1 MHIRFSLLFWA
12 GIAFAD
18 IQKGA
23 ISLKKILFVANV
35 LKKHICVFHMPL
47 LEKLKKEGY
56 EIHIAARN
64 DADEHM
70 RSLICDRYYNI
81 PFIHSPFHI
90 QNLHNYRMLR
100 SLLETEHFDIIHCHT
115 PIASVLL
122 RLACKKTRN
131 NGTKVIY
138 TAHGFHF
145 CKDTPFWNRLLYYP
159 IEKLCSKQTDL
170 LITINEEDFSFA
182 KRKLPIAKIVY
193 VPGVG
198 IDTKRFATSPA
209 ERQANRIKLS
219 VRENAF
225 LMLSI
230 GELSQ
235 NKNHKTIIR
244 ALATLKSPDI
254 HYIIAG
260 EGKEEKALRRLAKK
274 LGVADRVHLLGYR
287 YDIPELCKLADLY
300 IHPSYREGLPIAVI
314 EAMASG
320 LPVIGSDIRGNRE
333 LIDSKGGT
341 LCTPNDIQGFAKAII
356 QHRND
361 RTLALAKGA
370 YNAQKARAYE
380 KDDIDR
386 MILQLYRNEAS

>member
-1 MHIRFSLLFWA
+1 
-12 GIAFAD
+12 
-18 IQKGA
+18 
-23 ISLKKILFVANV
+23 
-35 LKKHICVFHMPL
+35 
-47 LEKLKKEGY
+47 
-56 EIHIAARN
+56 
-64 DADEHM
+64 
-70 RSLICDRYYNI
+70 
-81 PFIHSPFHI
+81 
-90 QNLHNYRMLR
+90 
-100 SLLETEHFDIIHCHT
+100 
-115 PIASVLL
+115 
-122 RLACKKTRN
+122 
-131 NGTKVIY
+131 
-138 TAHGFHF
+138 
-145 CKDTPFWNRLLYYP
+145 
-159 IEKLCSKQTDL
+159 
-170 LITINEEDFSFA
+170 
-182 KRKLPIAKIVY
+182 
-193 VPGVG
+193 
-198 IDTKRFATSPA
+198 
-209 ERQANRIKLS
+209 
-219 VRENAF
+219 
-225 LMLSI
+225 MLSI

-341 LCTPNDIQGFAKAII
+341 LCTPNDIQGFAKAIM